1 MTTKEITAMLGV
13 DQRQLRRI
21 MDRNPAGFFDYS
33 GRRFSFEK
41 TSNGFW
47 HFEEIE
53 RPSLDTGSDLI
64 EMDIS
69 ELKRQKAISEVR
81 LLRQKEDA
89 EIDRIRR
96 EVLAEAEVQWSK
108 FLRQIC
114 DVARKIIRTDADR
127 ELWKKCI
134 KEITQE

>member
-21 MDRNPAGFFDYS
+21 MDRNPAGFFDYM

-53 RPSLDTGSDLI
+53 RPSLDTGSDLV

-89 EIDRIRR
+89 EIDRIRA
-96 EVLAEAEVQWSK
+96 EVLMMAETEFKRRLHRLGGLLRASCTTPAELKV
-108 FLRQIC
+108 L
-114 DVARKIIRTDADR
+114 VKIIEEAM
-127 ELWKKCI
+127 K
-134 KEITQE
+134 

>member
-53 RPSLDTGSDLI
+53 RPSLDTGSDLV

-89 EIDRIRR
+89 EIDRIRA
-96 EVLAEAEVQWSK
+96 EVLMMAETEFKRRLHRLGGLLRAK
-108 FLRQIC
+108 FTTPAALKELG
-114 DVARKIIRTDADR
+114 KIIEEAM
-127 ELWKKCI
+127 K
-134 KEITQE
+134 